1 MKHISGKFFISV
13 AVIAFLFSF
22 GLAAHAEPPRDELAH
37 AYHLLKKADHDY
49 DGHRVK
55 AMEEVKAAASDLGI
69 ELGGELDDH
78 EYQWHSDEQMKEARR
93 LLRDAREKLE
103 AHDRDRVADRVEKA
117 IQEIT
122 AALEVK

>member
-1 MKHISGKFFISV
+1 MKAKSRLLRLST
-13 AVIAFLFSF
+13 AVIALLFAF
-22 GLAAHAEPPRDELAH
+22 GVAAHAEPPRDELAH

-55 AMEEVKAAASDLGI
+55 AMEEVKAAAADLGV
-69 ELGGELDDH
+69 ELGGDLDKH
-78 EYQWHSDEQMKEARR
+78 EWQWHSDEQMKEARR

-103 AHDRDRVADRVEKA
+103 AHDRDRVADRVDRA
-117 IQEIT
+117 IKEIN

>member
-1 MKHISGKFFISV
+1 MKHIPRKFCISV
-13 AVIAFLFSF
+13 AVVAFLLSF
-22 GLAAHAEPPRDELAH
+22 GLTAHAESAKDELTH

-49 DGHRVK
+49 DGHRQK
-55 AMEEVKAAASDLGI
+55 AMEAVRSAAADLGV

-93 LLRDAREKLE
+93 LLRDARDKLE
-103 AHDRDRVADRVEKA
+103 EHDRDRVADRVDKA
-117 IQEIT
+117 IHEID